1 MKTMK
6 FIVLCLSLFLVS
18 NSAFAQISP
27 SVKKLIDELKNVN
40 TEIELIV
47 KKPEGKRT
55 PKESTDLETLKMLK
69 MRLNAQIRNTQ
80 DLILELG
87 EIKVTEI
94 QKKVMQHTID
104 YWAREI
110 TWQEYINRI
119 FDDEFTIK
127 DRRYAYTLLNNQYIT
142 LNQEIA
148 CYKSEKDKIIENLPI
163 QVQELTGGIYTPR
176 INQDNLKHHPHDP
189 YYFSKVVNDSVKAK
203 SSPLSEQTLQNIQ
216 QTFNNAVN
224 KSEEIQAQIDET
236 KEEYEHNL
244 DVLNNLC
251 GKCPQC
257 CKQK

>member
-1 MKTMK
+1 MKL
-6 FIVLCLSLFLVS
+6 IVLCLSLFLVS

-27 SVKKLIDELKNVN
+27 SVQNLIDELKNVN
-40 TEIELIV
+40 KEIELIV

-55 PKESTDLETLKMLK
+55 PKESTDLETLKELK
-69 MRLNAQIRNTQ
+69 KRLNAQIRNTQ

-94 QKKVMQHTID
+94 QKKVMQLTID

-110 TWQEYINRI
+110 TWEEYINRI

-127 DRRYAYTLLNNQYIT
+127 DRRYAYTLLNNQHIT

-148 CYKSEKDKIIENLPI
+148 RYESEKYKIRKNLPK
-163 QVQELTGGIYTPR
+163 QVQELTRGIYTPK
-176 INQDNLKHHPHDP
+176 INQNNLKHHPHDP

-203 SSPLSEQTLQNIQ
+203 SSPLSEQTKQTIQ
-216 QTFNNAVN
+216 QTFNNAVD
-224 KSEEIQAQIDET
+224 KSEEIQAQIDKT

-244 DVLNNLC
+244 DALNDLC
-251 GKCPQC
+251 RQCPQC
-257 CKQK
+257 CKQEKK